1 MKKIAVGFV
10 SAVLLVLSFQPVHAE
25 DQRVLAIIDSAVD
38 SSKIPSVI
46 YEACFTISST
56 MGCTNGQ
63 TFKDSSGSYSFSE
76 GKGSANSPLW
86 PSTQIGNLGTI
97 YHGYNVTQAALTTS
111 PGIKIVFI
119 RMSGIAKANGM
130 QSADPEDPKSI
141 IRALKWVSDN
151 AEKYSIDA
159 VSISQSWVTPNALA
173 LCSDKSAT
181 LNVSSLTSKNIPVFA
196 ATGNNASTTLVG
208 FPSCVNGVTGVGAL
222 ITSTGLL
229 ETATN
234 KGPGL
239 DVVAKNSI
247 NIVRYNGTAIDFT
260 ATSAATPIAAS
271 LYVKQTTYPTVD
283 LFVNSFSKVLSVY
296 PYISK

>member
-1 MKKIAVGFV
+1 VKKILVGLL
-10 SAVLLVLSFQPVHAE
+10 ATVLVTLSVQPVQAE
-25 DQRVLAIIDSAVD
+25 DQKVLAIIDTAID
-38 SSKIPSVI
+38 SSKVPSVI

-56 MGCTNGQ
+56 MGCPNGK
-63 TFKDSSGSYSFSE
+63 TFKDLSGSYSFSE
-76 GKGSANSPLW
+76 GQASANSPLW
-86 PSTQIGNLGTI
+86 PSTQIGSLGTI

-130 QSADPEDPKSI
+130 QSADPQDSTSI
-141 IRALKWVSDN
+141 IRAIKWVSDN

-173 LCSDKSAT
+173 LCSDKSVT

-239 DVVAKNSI
+239 DVVAQNSI
-247 NIVRYNGTAIDFT
+247 SIVRYNGTPVDFT

-271 LYVKQTTYPTVD
+271 VYVSKNTYKTFD
-283 LFVNSFSKVLSVY
+283 LFLNSFKKVLGY
-296 PYISK
+296 TYISK